1 MTSKMEVSEEDLI
14 RECANSPFESLVILA
29 FKEMCKTIK
38 NHEERIAFL
47 ENKMVLDKG
56 GK

>member
-1 MTSKMEVSEEDLI
+1 MTSKVEVSEEDLI

-29 FKEMCKTIK
+29 LKEMSKTIK
-38 NHEERIAFL
+38 NQEERIAFL
-47 ENKMVLDKG
+47 ENKMVFE